1 MSQAYRI
8 LLTSLLLLVAT
19 VHRADDTSFTAA
31 NLTVTWS
38 QTDRAFTI
46 RGILADGSAKDLI
59 VCSKPRATY
68 TSQTGIESGDLSSD
82 AYQQVSYET
91 RPIEDVFGSGTEHI
105 FTFSNPTTEDGDDV
119 VMRHSFFAYDGQ
131 PFILTRLAL
140 ICNSGTISSNHLEPI
155 CCEGKTWRFL
165 NLTASNN
172 RMLQV
177 PFDNNE
183 FVRYH
188 TYRLS
193 RSMTSYEVSAL
204 FDGAKRYG
212 AVFGSV
218 DHDHWK
224 SGISIEA
231 FSGTSI
237 KKLQLISGI
246 ADKQTRDDVSGY
258 DHQPHGSLQGEIV
271 SSARFLIGLFDDW
284 RTGMETFADA
294 CATIR
299 PARRYWTHGTPF
311 GWQSWGVMS
320 DKNSYDADVEICNY
334 YAEVLQ
340 PGGFCSE
347 DGSIVISLDAS
358 SNVNDTQ
365 RKRLVTTGRK
375 TQQLIGCYTTPF
387 ALWWDEESINNYEV
401 TWTENGRQKKA
412 KMRETLIKINGNPV
426 KYNGAYCRDPTHPVT
441 RQDIYNTVRSCSNDG
456 IKWVKADFLNN
467 GIVQSDSY
475 YDTSIRTA
483 VEAYNSGMSY
493 FCDLCERRGIFLNL
507 SIAPLFPHGH
517 ATGRRI
523 ACDTWARINQ
533 TEYAMNAI
541 SGGWWTDRLYQFN
554 DPDHIVLVG
563 NGDQGSTT
571 IGENRARVTSGAVT
585 GMMLVA
591 DNFSPSDQ
599 SGCGNNALSR
609 QRAEQCLLNTDVNA
623 VARLGRSF
631 RPLYGHKEYD
641 LSDDHAQSLFTLR
654 TDSCIY
660 LAAFNYTS
668 SQQSFTIPL
677 QDLGITDDDE
687 VQECTELWMQRE
699 QRISGSKLS
708 VNVPAK
714 DARIV
719 RIRLADSADAV
730 RVTPEHS
737 TSVIQTENFDLLGR
751 LAPSYSHTPLLLRRT
766 TYADGTTQTYKIQ
779 NRLY

>member
-1 MSQAYRI
+1 MRQAYRI
-8 LLTSLLLLVAT
+8 LFFSLLLIVAT
-19 VHRADDTSFTAA
+19 TLCANDTSFTAA

-46 RGILADGSAKDLI
+46 RGTLADGTTRDLV

-68 TSQTGIESGDLSSD
+68 KNNEGIESGDLTSD

-91 RPIEDVFGSGTEHI
+91 HPLEDLFGSGTEHI
-105 FTFSNPTTEDGDDV
+105 FTFSNPAGDGDDV
-119 VMRHSFFAYDGQ
+119 VMQQSFFAYDEQ
-131 PFILTRLAL
+131 PFLLTRLAL
-140 ICNSGTISSNHLEPI
+140 VCRSGIISSNHLEPI
-155 CCEGKTWRFL
+155 CCEGNTWSFL
-165 NLTASNN
+165 STTAGNN

-204 FDGAKRYG
+204 FDGASRCG

-231 FSGTSI
+231 VSGTSVQ
-237 KKLQLISGI
+237 KLQLISGI
-246 ADKQTRDDVSGY
+246 ADKQTRDDISGY
-258 DHQPHGSLQGEIV
+258 DHQPHGALQGETV
-271 SSARFLIGLFDDW
+271 SSARFLIGFFDDW

-299 PARRYWTHGTPF
+299 PARHYWTHGAPF

-320 DKNSYDADVEICNY
+320 DKNSYEADVEICDY
-334 YAEVLQ
+334 FAEVLQ

-347 DGSIVISLDAS
+347 DGNVVISLDAS

-375 TQQLIGCYTTPF
+375 KQQLIGCYTTPL

-401 TWTENGRQKKA
+401 TWTESGRQKKA
-412 KMRETLIKINGNPV
+412 KMRETLIKINGKPV

-441 RQDIYNTVRSCSNDG
+441 KQDIYNTVISCSSDG
-456 IKWVKADFLNN
+456 IKWIKADFLNN

-475 YDTSIRTA
+475 YDTKIRTA
-483 VEAYNSGMSY
+483 VEAYNSAMKY

-517 ATGRRI
+517 ANGRRI
-523 ACDTWARINQ
+523 ACDTWARIDQ

-563 NGDQGSTT
+563 NGDQASASL
-571 IGENRARVTSGAVT
+571 GENRARVTSGAVT

-599 SGCGNNALSR
+599 SGRGNNTLSR
-609 QRAEQCLLNTDVNA
+609 KRAEQCLLNADVNA

-641 LSDDHAQSLFTLR
+641 LNADHAQNLFTLR

-660 LAAFNYTS
+660 LAAFNYTGN
-668 SQQSFTIPL
+668 QQTFIVPL
-677 QDLGITDDDE
+677 QDLGITDE
-687 VQECTELWMQRE
+687 NQVQDIMELWMHRDM
-699 QRISGSKLS
+699 RISSGRIS
-708 VNVPAK
+708 VIVSAK
-714 DARIV
+714 DARLV
-719 RIRLADSADAV
+719 RIRLIGAGDAV
-730 RVTPEHS
+730 PGIPKHPTA
-737 TSVIQTENFDLLGR
+737 VIQTENFDLLGR
-751 LAPSYSHTPLLLRRT
+751 QVPANSQSPFLLRRT
-766 TYADGTTQTYKIQ
+766 TYTDGTVQTQKIR
-779 NRLY
+779 N